1 MWLQTIPAEQDEIQ
15 ATQIREI
22 AEAVQGIIIHLIQND
37 QVIVTVITD
46 LVIEVIPGR
55 TIVEV
60 IIVHRHH
67 PADHTLLVQE
77 GVHLDSEAVH
87 LV

>member
-1 MWLQTIPAEQDEIQ
+1 MWLQTIPAEPGEIQ
-15 ATQIREI
+15 ATQSREI
-22 AEAVQGIIIHLIQND
+22 AEAVQEIIILLIQKG
-37 QVIVTVITD
+37 QAIVIAVID
-46 LVIEVIPGR
+46 LVIEVIPIR
-55 TIVEV
+55 TIVEA

-77 GVHLDSEAVH
+77 EVHLDSEAVP